1 MLKKVHGTR
10 VLKKN
15 IILIGPPGSGKG
27 TQAAIFNKEG
37 YKIISTGDLLRNQVR
52 SKTELGLII
61 NKLMAKG
68 KLVSDNIII
77 KLIKDDLLNLKILKE
92 LYLMD
97 FLEILIKLKN

>member
-15 IILIGPPGSGKG
+15 IILLGPPGSGKG

-68 KLVSDNIII
+68 KKDYEVTTKHTFIDG
-77 KLIKDDLLNLKILKE
+77 LISGITFG
-92 LYLMD
+92 LYNPTTV
-97 FLEILIKLKN
+97 EVRR